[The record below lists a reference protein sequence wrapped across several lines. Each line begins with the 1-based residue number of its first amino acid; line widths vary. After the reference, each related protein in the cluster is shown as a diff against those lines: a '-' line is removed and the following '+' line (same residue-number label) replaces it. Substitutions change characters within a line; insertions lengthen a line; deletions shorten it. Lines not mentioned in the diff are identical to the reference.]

1 MISIDIS
8 KSKRYNL
15 NKASDSVATI
25 DKDYLITFE
34 RNKFRFSMQGGELA
48 EKLTNALEHGFAVIK
63 PLSSMSGRD
72 LPLKLCI
79 FSMNRDFGIVQRKK
93 DKEVMYLLDSSN
105 VSSRQEPFND
115 FFMVGASLVGYDMFG
130 DNLSSIIKANE
141 NTEGADSVP
150 MYLFT
155 LPVPFGYCLYD
166 SCLVVFCSLFVNLPS
181 EVVRRKLSK
190 DFKLID
196 LSNADAVSEY
206 IHKEF
211 SKCKNEVIK

>member
-15 NKASDSVATI
+15 DKESDSVATI

-34 RNKFRFSMQGGELA
+34 RDKFCFSAQGELT
-48 EKLTNALEHGFAVIK
+48 EKLTNALEYGFSVK
-63 PLSSMSGRD
+63 PLSSMSERG

-79 FSMNRDFGIVQRKK
+79 FSMNRDFGVVQRK
-93 DKEVMYLLDSSN
+93 DREVMYLLDSSN
-105 VSSRQEPFND
+105 VSSKQEPFND

-181 EVVRRKLSK
+181 EVVSRKLSK
-190 DFKLID
+190 DFNLLD
-196 LSNADAVSEY
+196 LSNANAVSEY

-211 SKCKNEVIK
+211 SECENEVIK

>member
-8 KSKRYNL
+8 KSKRYSL

-25 DKDYLITFE
+25 DKDYLMTFE
-34 RNKFRFSMQGGELA
+34 RNKFCFSAHGELT
-48 EKLTNALEHGFAVIK
+48 EKLTNALEYGFSVK
-63 PLSSMSGRD
+63 SLSSVSGRD

-79 FSMNRDFGIVQRKK
+79 FSMNRDFGIVQRK
-93 DKEVMYLLDSSN
+93 DREVMYLLDSNN
-105 VSSRQEPFND
+105 VSSKQEPFND
-115 FFMVGASLVGYDMFG
+115 YFMVGASLVGYGMFG

-166 SCLVVFCSLFVNLPS
+166 SCLVVFCSLFVNLSS
-181 EVVRRKLSK
+181 EVVSRKLSK
-190 DFKLID
+190 DFNLID

-206 IHKEF
+206 IYKEF
-211 SKCKNEVIK
+211 SKYENEVIK

>member
-15 NKASDSVATI
+15 NKASDSVATV
-25 DKDYLITFE
+25 DKDYLMSFE
-34 RNKFRFSMQGGELA
+34 HNKFCFSAHGELVG
-48 EKLTNALEHGFAVIK
+48 KLTNALEHGFAVK
-63 PLSSMSGRD
+63 PLSSVSGRD

-79 FSMNRDFGIVQRKK
+79 FSMNRDFGIVQRK
-93 DKEVMYLLDSSN
+93 DREVMYLLDSSN
-105 VSSRQEPFND
+105 ISSRQEPFND

-130 DNLSSIIKANE
+130 DNLSSIIKASE
-141 NTEGADSVP
+141 NTEGAERAP

-181 EVVRRKLSK
+181 EVVSRKLSK
-190 DFKLID
+190 DFNLID
-196 LSNADAVSEY
+196 LSNADKVSEY
-206 IHKEF
+206 IYREF
-211 SKCKNEVIK
+211 FKHKNEVVK

>member
-8 KSKRYNL
+8 KSKRYSL
-15 NKASDSVATI
+15 NRVSNSVAI
-25 DKDYLITFE
+25 VNSDYLMSFE
-34 RNKFRFSMQGGELA
+34 HNKFCFSAHGELVR
-48 EKLTNALEHGFAVIK
+48 KLYSALEHGFEIK
-63 PLSSMSGRD
+63 PLSSVSGRD

-79 FSMNRDFGIVQRKK
+79 FSMNKDFEIVCRK
-93 DKEVMYLLDSSN
+93 DGEVMYLLDSSN
-105 VSSRQEPFND
+105 VSSKQEPFND

-130 DNLSSIIKANE
+130 ENLSSTIRADE

-190 DFKLID
+190 DFNLVD
-196 LSNADAVSEY
+196 LSNGDTVSEY
-206 IHKEF
+206 IHREF
-211 SKCKNEVIK
+211 FKHKNEVIK

>member
-15 NKASDSVATI
+15 NKASDSVATV
-25 DKDYLITFE
+25 DKDYLMSFE
-34 RNKFRFSMQGGELA
+34 RNKFCFSAHGELVG
-48 EKLTNALEHGFAVIK
+48 KLYSALEHGFAVK
-63 PLSSMSGRD
+63 PLPSVSGRD

-79 FSMNRDFGIVQRKK
+79 FSMNKDFEIVCRK
-93 DKEVMYLLDSSN
+93 DGEVMYLLDSSN

-130 DNLSSIIKANE
+130 ENLSSIIRADE

-181 EVVRRKLSK
+181 EVVSRKLSK
-190 DFKLID
+190 GFSLID
-196 LSNADAVSEY
+196 LLNADKVSEY
-206 IHKEF
+206 IYKEF
-211 SKCKNEVIK
+211 TKHKNEVVK

>member
-8 KSKRYNL
+8 KSKRYSL
-15 NKASDSVATI
+15 NKASDSVAI
-25 DKDYLITFE
+25 VDKDYLMTFE
-34 RNKFRFSMQGGELA
+34 RNKFCFSAHGELT
-48 EKLTNALEHGFAVIK
+48 EKLTNALEYGFSVK
-63 PLSSMSGRD
+63 SLSSVSGRY

-79 FSMNRDFGIVQRKK
+79 FSMNRDFGIVQRK
-93 DKEVMYLLDSSN
+93 DREVMYLLDSNN
-105 VSSRQEPFND
+105 VSSKQEPFND
-115 FFMVGASLVGYDMFG
+115 YFMVGASLVGYGMFG

-166 SCLVVFCSLFVNLPS
+166 SCLVVFCSLFVNLSS
-181 EVVRRKLSK
+181 EVVSRKLSK
-190 DFKLID
+190 DFNLID

-206 IHKEF
+206 IYKEF
-211 SKCKNEVIK
+211 SKYENEVIK

>member
-8 KSKRYNL
+8 KSKRYSL

-34 RNKFRFSMQGGELA
+34 PGKFCFSARGELT
-48 EKLTNALEHGFAVIK
+48 EKLTKAFEHGFAIK
-63 PLSSMSGRD
+63 SLSSMNRRD

-79 FSMNRDFGIVQRKK
+79 FSMNRDFGVVQRK

-115 FFMVGASLVGYDMFG
+115 FFMVGAALVGYDMFS

-155 LPVPFGYCLYD
+155 LPVLFGYCLYD
-166 SCLVVFCSLFVNLPS
+166 SCLVVFCSLFVNLSS
-181 EVVRRKLSK
+181 EVVSRKLSK
-190 DFKLID
+190 DFNLID

-206 IHKEF
+206 IYKEF
-211 SKCKNEVIK
+211 SKYENEVIK

>member
-15 NKASDSVATI
+15 NKASDSVATV
-25 DKDYLITFE
+25 DKDYLMSFE
-34 RNKFRFSMQGGELA
+34 HNKFCFSAHGELT
-48 EKLTNALEHGFAVIK
+48 EKLTNALEHGFAVK
-63 PLSSMSGRD
+63 PLSSVSRRY

-79 FSMNRDFGIVQRKK
+79 FSMDRDFGIVHRK
-93 DKEVMYLLDSSN
+93 DREVMYLLDSSN

-130 DNLSSIIKANE
+130 ENLSSIIRADE
-141 NTEGADSVP
+141 NTEGAERAP

-181 EVVRRKLSK
+181 EVVSRKLSK
-190 DFKLID
+190 DFNLID
-196 LSNADAVSEY
+196 LSNADTVSEY

-211 SKCKNEVIK
+211 SECEDEVIK